1 MRIKRYVANNMQ
13 NAIAMVKADFGEE
26 AVILH
31 TKRFKRGGIFGLFG
45 RPKVE
50 VLAAIEPGTQ
60 PSTKQERELR
70 RAQETTAA
78 ALDALQEEVRSLRS
92 MIGPAA
98 PAQTA
103 NAVVPRGLD
112 LAWDRLIGQELSETA
127 AQRLLDDVAAAGTG
141 EQLDDPVWVWE
152 QLIAKIGSEIA
163 TTPPW
168 QFERTPLVVPLIG
181 PTGVGKT
188 TTVAKLAA
196 NFKMLADKKVALVT
210 ADTYRVAA
218 VQQLRTYADII
229 GIDLHVV
236 YTPEEL
242 SDVVAELTDH
252 DLILIDT
259 AGRSQNNA
267 MHMAE
272 LRTFLSVLP
281 DPEVHLVVSAT
292 TRRSDLDEIV
302 NRFSQIDFDRII
314 VTKLD
319 ETSVSGMLYHL
330 AGQTGKSLAYITH
343 GQSVPDDIEV
353 ADGAEA
359 ARRIMGGA
367 P

>member
-1 MRIKRYVANNMQ
+1 MRIKRYVADNMQ
-13 NAIAMVKADFGEE
+13 SAVAMVKADFGDD

-31 TKRFKRGGIFGLFG
+31 TKRFKRGGLFGLFG

-50 VLAAIEPGTQ
+50 IVAAIEPGAR
-60 PSTKQERELR
+60 PAVRREGDLR
-70 RAQETTAA
+70 RARQTTAA
-78 ALDALQEEVRSLRS
+78 ALEALQQEVRSLKE
-92 MIGPAA
+92 MIGSA
-98 PAQTA
+98 
-103 NAVVPRGLD
+103 GD
-112 LAWDRLIGQELSETA
+112 DRSETIPGPVQA
-127 AQRLLDDVAAAGTG
+127 AWSRLREQEIDEAEVQRLLDDVIRSS
-141 EQLDDPVWVWE
+141 DPDLLERSEGLWE
-152 QLIAKIGSEIA
+152 HLTDRIGSSLM

-168 QFERTPLVVPLIG
+168 QFEGEPVVVPVVG

-196 NFKMLADKKVALVT
+196 NFKMLAERRVGLVT

-218 VQQLRTYADII
+218 VEQLRTYADII

-242 SDVVAELTDH
+242 RAAVDRLADC
-252 DLILIDT
+252 DLILVDT

-272 LRTFLSVLP
+272 LRSFLDVLP
-281 DPEVHLVVSAT
+281 GAQVHLVVSAA
-292 TRRSDLDEIV
+292 TRGTDLEDIAKRFAAV
-302 NRFSQIDFDRII
+302 NFQRII
-314 VTKLD
+314 VTKVD
-319 ETSVSGMLYHL
+319 ETSVYGPLYEL
-330 AGQTGKSLAYITH
+330 PRRTGAPLAYVTT

-353 ADGAEA
+353 ADGARA
-359 ARRIMGGA
+359 ARLIMGEA